1 MASLSLADDLFRKLH
16 AQIRSGAIGPG
27 DRFPTQREI
36 AETEQVSRTVVRE
49 AVARLTAQGLTVSRQ
64 GSGVYVAPDAR
75 YEAFQVTRDDLSEL
89 TEVVKLLEMRL
100 AIETE
105 MASLAAQ
112 RRSNEDVAAM
122 RACLAAIA
130 AAGEDMGAAAEADA
144 AFHLAIARATGN
156 SYYER
161 LIEFVGVRLVP
172 PRTLVLRNQSV
183 EALDAYSLT
192 IQQEHDAILN
202 AIDLRD
208 GEGARFAARRH
219 IANSI
224 ARHSRTRD
232 GEPGGKLVGQ
242 D

>member
-1 MASLSLADDLFRKLH
+1 
-16 AQIRSGAIGPG
+16 
-27 DRFPTQREI
+27 
-36 AETEQVSRTVVRE
+36 
-49 AVARLTAQGLTVSRQ
+49 
-64 GSGVYVAPDAR
+64 
-75 YEAFQVTRDDLSEL
+75 VTRDDLSEL

-232 GEPGGKLVGQ
+232 GKPSGKLVGQ

>member
-1 MASLSLADDLFRKLH
+1 MANLSLADDLFRKLH
-16 AQIRSGAIGPG
+16 AQIRSGAIVPG

-36 AETEQVSRTVVRE
+36 AEQEHVSRTVVRE

-112 RRSNEDVAAM
+112 RRHPDDLAAM
-122 RACLAAIA
+122 RACLGAIVD
-130 AAGEDMGAAAEADA
+130 AGDDLVAAAEADA

-156 SYYER
+156 GYYER
-161 LIEFVGVRLVP
+161 MIEFVGVRLVP
-172 PRTLVLRNQSV
+172 PRTLVLDNQSA
-183 EALDAYSLT
+183 EERDAYSRT

-202 AIDLRD
+202 AIDLGD

-224 ARHSRTRD
+224 ARHSRPLNAECD
-232 GEPGGKLVGQ
+232 
-242 D
+242 

>member
-36 AETEQVSRTVVRE
+36 AEQEQVSRTVVRE
-49 AVARLTAQGLTVSRQ
+49 AVARLTAQGLTISRQ

-112 RRSNEDVAAM
+112 RRSAEDIDAM
-122 RACLAAIA
+122 RASLAAIG
-130 AAGEDMGAAAEADA
+130 AAGDDLAAAAEADA

-156 SYYER
+156 NYYER
-161 LIEFVGVRLVP
+161 LIEFLGVRLVP
-172 PRTLVLRNQSV
+172 PRTLALRDQSDS
-183 EALDAYSLT
+183 ALRAYSQT
-192 IQQEHDAILN
+192 IQREHDAILS
-202 AIDLRD
+202 AIELRD
-208 GEGARFAARRH
+208 GDGARFAARRH
-219 IANSI
+219 IASSI
-224 ARHSRTRD
+224 DRHSR
-232 GEPGGKLVGQ
+232 LVEG
-242 D
+242 

>member
-36 AETEQVSRTVVRE
+36 AEREQVSRTVVRE
-49 AVARLTAQGLTVSRQ
+49 AVARLSAQGLTISRQ

-112 RRSNEDVAAM
+112 RRSDEDVAAM

-130 AAGEDMGAAAEADA
+130 DAGEDMVAAAEADA
-144 AFHLAIARATGN
+144 AFHLAIAKATGN
-156 SYYER
+156 NYYER

-172 PRTLVLRNQSV
+172 PRTLVLRNQSI

-192 IQQEHDAILN
+192 IQHEHDAILN
-202 AIDLRD
+202 AIELGD

-224 ARHSRTRD
+224 VRHSRTIHQ
-232 GEPGGKLVGQ
+232 ENGG
-242 D
+242 

>member
-36 AETEQVSRTVVRE
+36 AEREQVSRTVVRE

-112 RRSNEDVAAM
+112 RRSDADVTTM
-122 RACLAAIA
+122 RDCLQAIGD
-130 AAGEDMGAAAEADA
+130 AGEDMAAAADADA
-144 AFHLAIARATGN
+144 AFHGAIARATGN
-156 SYYER
+156 SYFER

-172 PRTLVLRNQSV
+172 PRTLALSSQSV
-183 EALDAYSLT
+183 DALNAYSLM
-192 IQQEHDAILN
+192 IQHEHEAILH
-202 AIDLRD
+202 AIELRD
-208 GEGARFAARRH
+208 ADGARFAARRH
-219 IANSI
+219 IGSSI
-224 ARHSRTRD
+224 QRHSRLAETGSAEKR
-232 GEPGGKLVGQ
+232 
-242 D
+242 